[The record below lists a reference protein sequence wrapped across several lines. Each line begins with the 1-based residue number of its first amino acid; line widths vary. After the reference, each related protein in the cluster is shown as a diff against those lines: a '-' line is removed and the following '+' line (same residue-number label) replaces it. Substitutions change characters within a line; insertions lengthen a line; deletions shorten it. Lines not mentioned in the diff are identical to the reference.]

1 MYAEVLSKY
10 LKKVKLF
17 AWENGPSPLY
27 SNVLIKSLG
36 KDILLACTDSN
47 HGIQQIVP
55 QLGKPV
61 ECECC
66 VNVFD
71 LSRIIDQID
80 RATDLSITLKNNRL
94 HITDKDTIKT
104 GLPTMNADQVFN
116 IPKYTDWWEIDKEF
130 LNELNYVLPANDELD
145 APIIY
150 DTKKLFLGN
159 PKGLYY
165 IYTDKCSRSFS
176 IDQKYV
182 KKLFVDNFTSMYI
195 TEGRLNLKNET
206 CRIFVPTFNGKPLV
220 LDPLLKI
227 IENEYIYE
235 CKLNIKEMSYIY
247 GIVKELSEIEKTY
260 DPKVILDI
268 SKDIFN
274 IQFYESN
281 FQIKDFKYK
290 GENNVRLN
298 IPITHLKAITK
309 KTFINGMDIISIK
322 LAENSRHFI
331 AKSNNLVFVGGL
343 YRI

>member
-1 MYAEVLSKY
+1 MYAEILSRF
-10 LKKVKLF
+10 LKKVKIF

-27 SNVLIKSLG
+27 SNVLIKNLG
-36 KDILLACTDSN
+36 KEILLACTDSN
-47 HGIQQIVP
+47 NGIQQLVS
-55 QLGKPV
+55 QLGKPI
-61 ECECC
+61 ECDCC

-71 LSRIIDQID
+71 FSKIIDKID
-80 RATDLSITLKNNRL
+80 RTADLNITLKNNRL
-94 HITDKDTIKT
+94 HITDKNIKT
-104 GLPTMNADQVFN
+104 SLATMNEDQIFN
-116 IPKYTDWWEIDKEF
+116 IPKYTDWWTIDKEF
-130 LNELNYVLPANDELD
+130 LNELNYVVPPNDELE

-159 PKGLYY
+159 PKALYY

-182 KKLFVDNFTSMYI
+182 KKLFVDNFSSMYI
-195 TEGRLNLKNET
+195 TEGRLNLKNDT
-206 CRIFVPTFNGKPLV
+206 CRIFVPTFNGKQLM

-227 IENEYIYE
+227 IESEYVYE
-235 CKLNIKEMSYIY
+235 CKVEVKELEYIY

-268 SKDIFN
+268 SKDVFN
-274 IQFYESN
+274 INFYESN
-281 FQIKDFKYK
+281 FLIKGYLYK
-290 GENNVRLN
+290 QDNNIRLN
-298 IPITHLKAITK
+298 IPISHLAAIIK
-309 KTFINGMDIISIK
+309 KTFVNGSNVISIK